1 MIKDLVKEH
10 VKAIV
15 TVGDGAKNIEKF
27 FKGIV
32 PLHPAEYSM
41 EKAVEQASS
50 LAVSGDVVLLSPA
63 CASFDMFNNYEHR
76 GKVFKDLVNKL

>member
-1 MIKDLVKEH
+1 VKEH

-41 EKAVEQASS
+41 QNAVEISKS
-50 LAVSGDVVLLSPA
+50 LAANGDVVLLSPA
-63 CASFDMFNNYEHR
+63 CASFDMFDNYEHR
-76 GKVFKDLVNKL
+76 GRVFKELVNKL